1 MTKPIRLPTE
11 TETNSPQKFKMAR
24 INTSNPLI
32 RAPSRHEAALDQST
46 DGTASNPTESPG
58 SRHTGSTST
67 LSRGASQRRKLGTSA
82 TFDIFP
88 DPAIES
94 GSSACNTP
102 RKQTKRRTLKTTQ
115 VNSLLLPVQRPRQ
128 RPSVKVETDDYD
140 KENDIGDGSFTEAPA
155 TSMEP
160 VPQRSPRRRNRNTPR
175 SPGRSR
181 ADHTPLRELHS
192 GTEEE
197 DDCGNDSLNS
207 LEDFVVS
214 DNEDIS
220 YHETSDPET
229 EPEKAPTPPP
239 PPKSTRKRLL
249 RGRRPIG
256 ATDSEGP
263 KSNPLKAPF
272 PLETKISDAIKSHSI
287 PKEVPKHLFH
297 ADFYLSSKLTKLV
310 LDDDNE
316 SASQL
321 ETDTPP

>member
-1 MTKPIRLPTE
+1 MVQPQTPPNRPVADIPVALPHYPE
-11 TETNSPQKFKMAR
+11 GHRKEENWEQ
-24 INTSNPLI
+24 
-32 RAPSRHEAALDQST
+32 APR
-46 DGTASNPTESPG
+46 
-58 SRHTGSTST
+58 STSS
-67 LSRGASQRRKLGTSA
+67 LIQPSKVEAQHA
-82 TFDIFP
+82 TRL
-88 DPAIES
+88 ES
-94 GSSACNTP
+94 
-102 RKQTKRRTLKTTQ
+102 KQKERTLKTTQ